1 MRKSGPQVL
10 RSAEHALRVVMLVAA
25 RGSVTVSEVAAEL
38 SVGVSTAHR
47 LLATCKHA
55 GFVRQDRAGGPY
67 LIGPAIHEL
76 TLATTA
82 AVSLKDA
89 GGPVLRDLRD
99 EIGETTSMLILEGR
113 NVRFVESLAG
123 RGRARLAAPRVGA
136 VLPAHCTSGGKAMLS
151 CLPGDELRRR
161 LPGQRLEGV
170 SERSIRTWPALAAE
184 LTRIQRRGWAANI
197 GEASPSIGAV
207 GAAIRSGTGE
217 PRAAVVVAA
226 PLSRLG
232 TAPELSALAPA
243 VMAAAAR
250 VQERL
255 RGAPGD

>member
-1 MRKSGPQVL
+1 MRKTGPQVL
-10 RSAEHALRVVMLVAA
+10 RSAEHALRVVLLVSA

-67 LIGPAIHEL
+67 LIGPAVHEL

-89 GGPVLRDLRD
+89 GGPVLRELCD

-123 RGRARLAAPRVGA
+123 RGHPAPPRVGV

-151 CLPGDELRRR
+151 CLPQDELRRR

-170 SERSIRTWPALAAE
+170 SKRSIRTWPALAAE
-184 LTRIQRRGWAANI
+184 LRRTQQRGWAANV
-197 GEASPSIGAV
+197 GEASPAIGAV
-207 GAAIRSGTGE
+207 GAAVRSGTGE

-226 PLSRLG
+226 PVSRLG
-232 TAPELSALAPA
+232 TRPELSALAPA

-250 VQERL
+250 VQQRL

>member
-1 MRKSGPQVL
+1 MRKTGPQVL
-10 RSAEHALRVVMLVAA
+10 RSAEHALRVVLLVSA

-67 LIGPAIHEL
+67 LVGPAIHAL
-76 TLATTA
+76 ALATSAT
-82 AVSLKDA
+82 VSLKHA
-89 GGPVLRDLRD
+89 GGPVLRELRD
-99 EIGETTSMLILEGR
+99 EIGETASMLILEGR

-123 RGRARLAAPRVGA
+123 RGRFRPAPPRVGV

-151 CLPGDELRRR
+151 CLPEGELRLR
-161 LPGQRLEGV
+161 LPGRRLEGV
-170 SERSIRTWPALAAE
+170 SKRSIRTAE
-184 LTRIQRRGWAANI
+184 LRRIQQRGWAANV
-197 GEASPSIGAV
+197 GEASPAIGAV
-207 GAAIRSGTGE
+207 GAAVRSGTGE

-232 TAPELSALAPA
+232 IRPELSALAPA
-243 VMAAAAR
+243 VIAAAAR
-250 VQERL
+250 VQQRL

>member
-1 MRKSGPQVL
+1 MRKTGPQVL
-10 RSAEHALRVVMLVAA
+10 RSAEHALRVVTLVSA

-38 SVGVSTAHR
+38 SVGASTAHR

-67 LIGPAIHEL
+67 QVGPAIHEL
-76 TLATTA
+76 ALATSA
-82 AVSLKDA
+82 AVSLKEA
-89 GGPVLRDLRD
+89 GGPVLRELRD

-113 NVRFVESLAG
+113 NVRFVRSLPGIG
-123 RGRARLAAPRVGA
+123 RSWPAPPRVGA

-161 LPGQRLEGV
+161 LPGQRFEGV
-170 SERSIRTWPALAAE
+170 SERSIRTWPVLAAE
-184 LTRIQRRGWAANI
+184 LRRIQQRGWAANL
-197 GEASPSIGAV
+197 GEGSPTIGAV
-207 GAAIRSGTGE
+207 GVAVRSGTGE

-232 TAPELSALAPA
+232 TGAELSALAPA
-243 VMAAAAR
+243 VMDAAAR
-250 VQERL
+250 VEERL
-255 RGAPGD
+255 RGAPTH